1 MSAREIA
8 VLVADVAACTTP
20 ATLVNPLRDRA
31 DELDLPDAPAIR
43 TANLLA
49 YLAARPR
56 PRAILAGE
64 AMGWRGG
71 RFSGIAF
78 TSERQLAQWGAP
90 FAASSAKSAD
100 ARGPHSG
107 ATPNATPG
115 ETRSPRSGT
124 APTAAAGRT
133 KGTATGSAFHGWTE
147 SSATI
152 IHGMLD
158 ELDAERE
165 VVLWNTVPFHP
176 HPPGRPLAN
185 RAPKRGEIVLG
196 RPYLE
201 RLIAL
206 LAPADVIAVGRV
218 AEGALG
224 DLATGRVRHPA
235 QGGAT
240 QCREGLRA
248 LLG

>member
-1 MSAREIA
+1 MSLDA
-8 VLVADVAACTTP
+8 LVADVAACATP
-20 ATLVNPLRDRA
+20 PTLVNPLRDRA
-31 DELDLPDAPAIR
+31 DDLDRPDAPAIR
-43 TANLLA
+43 RANLLA

-56 PRAILAGE
+56 PRAVLAGE

-78 TSERQLAQWGAP
+78 TSERQLAAWGAP
-90 FAASSAKSAD
+90 FAASSLK
-100 ARGPHSG
+100 
-107 ATPNATPG
+107 
-115 ETRSPRSGT
+115 
-124 APTAAAGRT
+124 AG
-133 KGTATGSAFHGWTE
+133 GWTE

-152 IHGMLD
+152 IHGVLD
-158 ELDAERE
+158 ELDAEHE

-176 HPPGRPLAN
+176 HPAGRPLAN
-185 RAPKRGEIVLG
+185 RAPKTGEIALG
-196 RPYLE
+196 RPFLE
-201 RLIAL
+201 RLVAL
-206 LAPADVIAVGRV
+206 LEPAHVIAVGRV

-248 LLG
+248 LLS

>member
-1 MSAREIA
+1 MTLAG
-8 VLVADVAACTTP
+8 LVADVAACPTP
-20 ATLVNPLRDRA
+20 RTLVNPLRDRLA
-31 DELDLPDAPAIR
+31 ALDRPDAPAIR
-43 TANLLA
+43 QANLLA
-49 YLAARPR
+49 YLERRPT

-78 TSERQLAQWGAP
+78 TSEKQLAQWGIP
-90 FAASSAKSAD
+90 FAPSSLKD
-100 ARGPHSG
+100 G
-107 ATPNATPG
+107 
-115 ETRSPRSGT
+115 
-124 APTAAAGRT
+124 
-133 KGTATGSAFHGWTE
+133 GWTE

-152 IHGMLD
+152 IHGVLD
-158 ELDAERE
+158 ELDAEHE

-176 HPPGRPLAN
+176 HPAGRPLAN
-185 RAPKRGEIVLG
+185 RAPKVGEVALG
-196 RPYLE
+196 RPFLE
-201 RLIAL
+201 RLVAL
-206 LAPADVIAVGRV
+206 LQPAQVIAVGRV

-224 DLATGRVRHPA
+224 DLATGHVRHPA